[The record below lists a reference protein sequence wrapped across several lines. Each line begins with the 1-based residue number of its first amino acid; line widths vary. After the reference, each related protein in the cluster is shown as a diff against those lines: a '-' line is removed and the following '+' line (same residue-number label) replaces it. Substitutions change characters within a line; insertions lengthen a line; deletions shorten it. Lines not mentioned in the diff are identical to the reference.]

1 MSGKTT
7 NPGTSGRI
15 GLALGGG
22 AARGWAHIGVIET
35 LEENGIRP
43 DMICG
48 CSMGSLV
55 GAAYV
60 TDRLDAL
67 SGWARSLSWTE
78 MLRLIDPGFSGGGLI
93 RGEKLLR
100 FLRKNLADIEIAAS
114 PIPFGA
120 VATDIGDGTELWLR
134 EGSLFDAVH
143 ASIAIPG
150 IFDPVRRDGRWLADG
165 GLVNPVPVSLCK
177 ALGADRVIAVN
188 VNGEMPRR
196 GSWKAGTMARDLP
209 ARLRAIIGLNG
220 ESPEGP
226 ADGREY
232 REDRPS
238 YRTTTSAALY
248 IMQDRIAKSRLAED
262 PPDLVLAP
270 PLGHIGL
277 HEFDRAKE
285 AIEVGRQCAENHL
298 AVLRDALAAMTDG
311 R

>member
-1 MSGKTT
+1 MT
-7 NPGTSGRI
+7 NKDEKPEKAGATGRL

-22 AARGWAHIGVIET
+22 AARGWAHIGV
-35 LEENGIRP
+35 LEVLQENGIRP
-43 DMICG
+43 DVICG

-67 SGWARSLSWTE
+67 SGWARSITWAE

-120 VATDIGDGTELWLR
+120 VATDIGDGTEVWLR
-134 EGSLFDAVH
+134 DGSLFDAVH

-165 GLVNPVPVSLCK
+165 GLVNPVPVSLCR
-177 ALGADRVIAVN
+177 ALGAETVIAVN
-188 VNGEMPRR
+188 VNSEMPRR
-196 GSWKAGTMARDLP
+196 ESWKAGTMARDLP
-209 ARLRAIIGLNG
+209 ARLRALIGQ
-220 ESPEGP
+220 
-226 ADGREY
+226 DGGNAEEIAENRD
-232 REDRPS
+232 DRPS

-248 IMQDRIAKSRLAED
+248 IMQNRIAQSRLAED

-285 AIEVGRQCAENHL
+285 AIKVGRQFAANQI
-298 AVLRDALAAMTDG
+298 AALRTRLG
-311 R
+311 